1 MRRVKYLNNRDLL
14 TEIHKSKNSFSSY
27 VNEDDADY
35 DVIVPSVE
43 KINVRTIALAKKNKA
58 KKLTQQAWETAK
70 EEGQKKIKLTDFT
83 VSPRKIEKTDLVFR
97 VMTFDH
103 IPADSERKRS
113 PKSVADRHK
122 KVNFPPFQ
130 HYKLDK
136 KGKLKCVGKSHWEGG
151 MGNGYFIG
159 DKGKITNELAK
170 MFMKLCERYG
180 TRANWRGYT
189 YNDEMQSQA
198 LMQLSQIGLQ
208 FDESKS
214 ENPFAYYTAAITNSF
229 TRILNIEK
237 KNQNIRDDLLEQ
249 EHMKPS
255 FTRQNQNELAS
266 ESYKKRASSL
276 HGQVKV
282 ATKSSIKEL
291 NRQLKKENKNV
302 LNKDKDGDLIMDND
316 ITDAKDEILKFKD
329 LKDKDRKPVIVKQR
343 LFRGKK

>member
-14 TEIHKSKNSFSSY
+14 IQIHKSKMTFSSF
-27 VNEDDADY
+27 VDEGDEFF
-35 DVIVPSVE
+35 DVIVPAKE
-43 KINVRTIALAKKNKA
+43 KINIRSISMAKKTRA
-58 KKLTQQAWETAK
+58 KKLTQEAWEKAK

-83 VSPRKIEKTDLVFR
+83 VSPRKIDKTDLVFR

-103 IPADSERKRS
+103 IPEDATRKRN
-113 PKSVADRHK
+113 PKSVADRHV
-122 KVNFPPFQ
+122 KVNFPPYQ
-130 HYKLDK
+130 HYKIDK
-136 KGKLKCVGKSHWEGG
+136 KGKLYCVGKSHWEGG
-151 MGNGYFIG
+151 MANGNFNLDG
-159 DKGKITNELAK
+159 GKITNELAK

-255 FTRQNQNELAS
+255 FTRQNANELATD
-266 ESYKKRASSL
+266 SYKKKVKSL
-276 HGQVKV
+276 HGSVRI
-282 ATKSSIKEL
+282 ATKTSIKEL
-291 NRQLKKENKNV
+291 NRKLKKENR
-302 LNKDKDGDLIMDND
+302 NKIRDEDDDKRIND
-316 ITDAKDEILKFKD
+316 TLHDDEHEMLKYKDI
-329 LKDKDRKPVIVKQR
+329 KPEDIKPPVVKTWGT
-343 LFRGKK
+343 RGKK